1 MPVSPSPSNIIKF
14 ITLLSPFMITSYL
27 VLESFFRQDLRGIIF
42 LAGATLVSIVGLISR
57 LLFKVAKPENAHPGC
72 SIFELSILELNAYS
86 APAFNTLLL
95 FYTLAYLSGNMVVT
109 GQWNLPV
116 FITLCILAVSNIFV
130 RVSLNCVS
138 AVDIILGVI
147 MGIIFGMLYFI
158 LIKSTQPKWTYF
170 SEGPSDRQSCRRIGK
185 TKFKCTIRKSAN

>member
-116 FITLCILAVSNIFV
+116 FITLCYYCGTFCKSF
-130 RVSLNCVS
+130 LNCVS